1 MYYEIKTKSS
11 TFFYTTQKKY
21 MQKLLKPSQNS
32 SSDCIGFSG
41 YIHFAA
47 KSPEII
53 IHMTYQSMSSLLIS
67 CQRSF
72 LFAGSQW
79 HTCDQKLYCTTHLY
93 DPLCLSYRHRSLYT
107 SECQCFLSGAHTKR
121 HVPGSQ

>member
-93 DPLCLSYRHRSLYT
+93 DPCKTKLLCEKEIHCTKTIYCSYINIKHIL
-107 SECQCFLSGAHTKR
+107 
-121 HVPGSQ
+121 